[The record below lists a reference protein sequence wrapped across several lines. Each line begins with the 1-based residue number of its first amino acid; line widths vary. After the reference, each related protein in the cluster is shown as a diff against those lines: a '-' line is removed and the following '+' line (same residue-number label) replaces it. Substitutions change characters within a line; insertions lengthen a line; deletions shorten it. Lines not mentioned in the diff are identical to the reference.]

1 LRYPSSSPTRRWDPP
16 TTGCVVPDLLLWAMR
31 MVSMLFTPLRIG
43 PVTVRNR
50 IAKSAMAEGR
60 CDADGRPLP
69 SLVRLYE
76 RWAQGG
82 VGLCMTGMAHVR
94 RGYSFTG
101 QEIGL
106 YDDSLIAPLR
116 EVTESVHR
124 HESRIFA
131 QICWAPPQLPRS
143 KARALGATAPSAGFN
158 KTNLLFDRSL
168 TDREIEDIVMDFG
181 EAARRAR
188 EAGFDGVQLHGAH
201 GYLISRMLSP
211 KHNRRSDRWGG
222 DFERRLAFARA
233 IFGATRRAV
242 GADYPVMVKLNV
254 HDGEP
259 GGMDVDT
266 GVRIAQSMAGWGVD
280 AIEVSAGTGDVG
292 FGCYPNKGGIPLA
305 SGKQYVH
312 KNFPALKM
320 LGPLVDVTLG
330 AVGRRVGFPGE
341 AYFEPLARRVAEAV
355 SIPVLCVG
363 GIRSLAVAERI
374 VRDTPIAM
382 ISLGRPLVREPELPN
397 RWRDGTTSVA
407 ACTSCNECF
416 THIGLGFPLSCRAP
430 ESVST

>member
-1 LRYPSSSPTRRWDPP
+1 
-16 TTGCVVPDLLLWAMR
+16 
-31 MVSMLFTPLRIG
+31 MLFTPLRVG
-43 PVTVRNR
+43 PVTIRNR

-60 CDADGRPLP
+60 CDGEGRPLP

-82 VGLCMTGMAHVR
+82 VGLCITGMAYVR
-94 RGYSFTG
+94 KGYSFTG
-101 QEIGL
+101 GEIGL
-106 YDDSLIAPLR
+106 YDDSNIRPLQ
-116 EVTESVHR
+116 ELTASVHR
-124 HESRIFA
+124 HDSRIFA
-131 QICWAPPQLPRS
+131 QICWAPPQLPRR
-143 KARALGATAPSAGFN
+143 KARALGATAPSAGLN
-158 KTNLLFDRSL
+158 KTNFLFDRAL
-168 TDREIEDIVMDFG
+168 TDKEILAIVADFG
-181 EAARRAR
+181 AAARRAR
-188 EAGFDGVQLHGAH
+188 TAGFDGVQLHAAH

-211 KHNRRSDRWGG
+211 KHNRRTDRWGG

-233 IFGATRRAV
+233 VVEATRGAV
-242 GADYPVMVKLNV
+242 GADYPVTVKLNA

-259 GGMDVDT
+259 GGMDTDT
-266 GVRIAQSMAGWGVD
+266 GTRIAQSMAGWGVD

-312 KNFPALKM
+312 TNFPALKRV
-320 LGPLVDVTLG
+320 GPLVDLALY

-363 GIRSLAVAERI
+363 GIRSLEVAERI

-382 ISLGRPLVREPELPN
+382 ISLARPLVREPDLPN
-397 RWRDGTTSVA
+397 RWRDGSTPVA

-416 THIGLGFPLSCRAP
+416 THVGLGMPLACRSR
-430 ESVST
+430 E